1 MARNAQTDRAEV
13 LGITAALLALAVG
26 HSTPTFAT
34 DCDPDLIDKVS
45 AADGSAT
52 DSFGLSAA
60 VDGDTAVIG
69 AVWDDD
75 HGFNS
80 GSAYVFVRSG
90 GAWVQQAKLL
100 APDGAAND
108 NFGRSAGI
116 SGDTIVIGAQNDDD
130 HGTDSGSANIFVRT
144 GNTWTWQAK
153 LTASDGAPLDR
164 LGWQIDISGDTVVA
178 SSHRDNDHGPDS
190 GSAYVFVRAPDGTW
204 FQEAKLRASDAAPAD
219 EFGHAV
225 AISGDTILIGA
236 YKNDDAGSSS
246 GAAYVF
252 VRGESGAWTEQAKLT
267 ASNAN
272 TGYHFARFL
281 DLDGDTALIGSPF
294 YWPLNYGSAYIFVRQ
309 GDEWTEQTMLTAQVL
324 RTQEWF
330 GSAVAI
336 SGDTAVVGSFFIN
349 DDDPGT
355 AHVFRNTNGTWVL
368 DRILRADDGAFGDA
382 FGRHL
387 ALDGET
393 ALIAANH
400 DNDNG
405 VNSGSAYLFDLRCE
419 SSTCPADITGN
430 GVVDADDLVILLD
443 PGNFGQVAPVAPGA
457 DVNGDGTVNVLDL
470 IALLLEFGTSCP

>member
-26 HSTPTFAT
+26 HSTPSFAT

-204 FQEAKLRASDAAPAD
+204 FQEAKLTASDAAPAD

-225 AISGDTILIGA
+225 AISGDTILVGA

-252 VRGESGAWTEQAKLT
+252 VRSEGGTWTEQAKLT

-281 DLDGDTALIGSPF
+281 DVDGDTALIVDMQLLQGQVDVACLPIGDNF
-294 YWPLNYGSAYIFVRQ
+294 TMGPDDAVR
-309 GDEWTEQTMLTAQVL
+309 
-324 RTQEWF
+324 
-330 GSAVAI
+330 AVE
-336 SGDTAVVGSFFIN
+336 FIQ
-349 DDDPGT
+349 PKT
-355 AHVFRNTNGTWVL
+355 VIPMHYNT
-368 DRILRADDGAFGDA
+368 
-382 FGRHL
+382 
-387 ALDGET
+387 
-393 ALIAANH
+393 
-400 DNDNG
+400 
-405 VNSGSAYLFDLRCE
+405 FDLIKQDPNAFARNVGDR
-419 SSTCPADITGN
+419 AN
-430 GVVDADDLVILLD
+430 VVILE
-443 PGNFGQVAPVAPGA
+443 PGSSYQA
-457 DVNGDGTVNVLDL
+457 
-470 IALLLEFGTSCP
+470 

>member
-1 MARNAQTDRAEV
+1 MVRNAQTDRGVV

-26 HSTPTFAT
+26 HSTPAFAT
-34 DCDPDLIDKVS
+34 DCDPDLIDKVT
-45 AADGSAT
+45 AADGSTT

-153 LTASDGAPLDR
+153 LTASDGASLDR

-178 SSHRDNDHGPDS
+178 SSHRDDDHGTDS

-204 FQEAKLRASDAAPAD
+204 FQQAKLTASDAAPAD

-252 VRGESGAWTEQAKLT
+252 VRGGHDIWTEQAKLT

-309 GDEWTEQTMLTAQVL
+309 GDEWTEQTMVTARVP

-355 AHVFRNTNGTWVL
+355 AHVFRNTNGTWLL
-368 DRILRADDGAFGDA
+368 DRVLRADDGAFGDA

-405 VNSGSAYLFDLRCE
+405 LNSGSAYLFDLRCE
-419 SSTCPADITGN
+419 SSICPAD
-430 GVVDADDLVILLD
+430 L
-443 PGNFGQVAPVAPGA
+443 
-457 DVNGDGTVNVLDL
+457 NGDGEVGITDFLDL
-470 IALLLEFGTSCP
+470 LAAWGPNPGHPADFDDDGFVGITDFLALLAAWGPCP